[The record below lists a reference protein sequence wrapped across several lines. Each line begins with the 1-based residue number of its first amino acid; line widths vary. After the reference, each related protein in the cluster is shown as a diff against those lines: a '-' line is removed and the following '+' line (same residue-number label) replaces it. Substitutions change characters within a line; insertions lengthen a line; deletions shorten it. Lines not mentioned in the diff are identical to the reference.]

1 MYARA
6 RTYTRIFSFQ
16 SRFLAC
22 KHVTL
27 RISRAA
33 WADGDL
39 APIGETLFDS
49 KGWLWSLFRNTRTSH
64 RNTHTSHAHI
74 LHAHTWHATGG
85 GRGRC
90 PHVAARCSVL
100 QVCCK
105 CVASVLL
112 LAANQPFQS
121 ESCPLSRITAS
132 GHGRGSC
139 HATMCCS
146 VLQCV
151 AVCCSLLQHVAVC
164 CSLLQHVAVCC
175 SVLQCVAVCC
185 SVLQRV
191 GRKRGSCPYFGGEW
205 VRLCMNK
212 HTHKCAAVCCSLMG
226 AGAEIVPILAGNEY
240 RYIRTHTNMHTYS
253 HHRTARGRCPCY
265 ACGDALWDNVCTA
278 PDVCCNVLQCD
289 AVCCSAGTCCETMCS
304 GLLTCIAM
312 CCSVMQCVAVQG
324 RVVRQCVHGSSRVL

>member
-27 RISRAA
+27 RNSRAA

-39 APIGETLFDS
+39 APIGETLFDY
-49 KGWLWSLFRNTRTSH
+49 KGWLWSLFRNT
-64 RNTHTSHAHI
+64 HTSHAHI
-74 LHAHTWHATGG
+74 LDAHTWHASGG

-90 PHVAARCSVL
+90 PHVVARRSVL
-100 QVCCK
+100 QVYCK

-121 ESCPLSRITAS
+121 ESCPLSRIHAS
-132 GHGRGSC
+132 GRGRGSC

-146 VLQCV
+146 ALQYV
-151 AVCCSLLQHVAVC
+151 AVCCSVLQCVEVY
-164 CSLLQHVAVCC
+164 C

-185 SVLQRV
+185 SMLQCVAVCSSVLQCV
-191 GRKRGSCPYFGGEW
+191 
-205 VRLCMNK
+205 
-212 HTHKCAAVCCSLMG
+212 AVCCSVSQCVAVCCSVVG
-226 AGAEIVPILAGNEY
+226 AGVVVVLTLAEFACAWTY
-240 RYIRTHTNMHTYS
+240 THIS
-253 HHRTARGRCPCY
+253 
-265 ACGDALWDNVCTA
+265 
-278 PDVCCNVLQCD
+278 VLQCVAVCWEQALKLSPFWRKMSTDISAHTQTRTLTATIAQPGAGVLVMRAGTRCETMCARLLTCVATCCSVMRCD
-289 AVCCSAGTCCETMCS
+289 AVCCSAGTWCETMCS

-312 CCSVMQCVAVQG
+312 CCSVMQCVAV
-324 RVVRQCVHGSSRVL
+324 